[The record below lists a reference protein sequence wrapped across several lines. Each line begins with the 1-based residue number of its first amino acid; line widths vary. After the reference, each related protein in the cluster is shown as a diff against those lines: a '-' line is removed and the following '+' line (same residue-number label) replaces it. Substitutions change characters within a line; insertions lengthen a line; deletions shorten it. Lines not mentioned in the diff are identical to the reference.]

1 MTHRGVDP
9 RSVAEDDAALYAA
22 LAPELVA
29 FAAGLVGRD
38 DAPDVL
44 ATAMANALASSTW
57 PNVENR
63 RAYLYRAV
71 LNEAKA
77 ARRRTAL
84 RRDREA
90 QTRVVATWELPEFRP
105 EVRAAVDALSVQQR
119 AVILLTYWAD
129 LDPHAISELLA
140 ISDGSVRRHLARARA
155 RLREVL
161 DA

>member
-1 MTHRGVDP
+1 VEP
-9 RSVAEDDAALYAA
+9 RSLAQDDAGLYAA
-22 LAPELVA
+22 LAPELIA
-29 FAAGLVGRD
+29 FAGGLVGRD

-44 ATAMANALASSTW
+44 ASAVANALGSRTWST
-57 PNVENR
+57 VENR

-77 ARRRTAL
+77 VRRRAML

-90 QTRVVATWELPEFRP
+90 RSDMAVTWELPDFQP

-129 LDPHAISELLA
+129 LDAGSVSELLG

-161 DA
+161 DV

>member
-1 MTHRGVDP
+1 MQAKPVVG
-9 RSVAEDDAALYAA
+9 SDAALYES
-22 LAPELVA
+22 LAPELIG
-29 FAAGLVGRD
+29 FACGLVGPD

-44 ATAMANALASSTW
+44 ASAVVSALASRSW

-71 LNEAKA
+71 LNEAGRW
-77 ARRRTAL
+77 RRRAAM

-90 QTRVVATWELPEFRP
+90 LTARALSSEPPEFHP
-105 EVRAAVDALSVQQR
+105 EVRAAVDSLSVQQR

-129 LDPHAISELLA
+129 LDSRTVAETLG
-140 ISDGSVRRHLARARA
+140 ISDGAVRRHLARGRA

-161 DA
+161 ND

>member
-1 MTHRGVDP
+1 VHARAAGD
-9 RSVAEDDAALYAA
+9 RDAAIYEAYSPQLM
-22 LAPELVA
+22 A
-29 FAAGLVGRD
+29 FACGLVGQS
-38 DAPDVL
+38 DASDVL
-44 ATAMANALASSTW
+44 GNAVVNALESRGWSR
-57 PNVENR
+57 VENH

-77 ARRRTAL
+77 LRRRSAQ

-90 QTRVVATWELPEFRP
+90 LVIERSTSELPELLP
-105 EVRAAVDALSVQQR
+105 EVREAVEALSVQQR

-129 LDPHAISELLA
+129 LDTRQIAELLG
-140 ISDGSVRRHLARARA
+140 ITDGAVRRHLARGRA

>member
-1 MTHRGVDP
+1 MTLRYVQP
-9 RSVAEDDAALYAA
+9 RATAEGDAALYEA
-22 LAPELVA
+22 LAPELVG
-29 FAAGLVGRD
+29 FACGLVGRD

-44 ATAMANALASSTW
+44 GNAVTNALASRTW
-57 PNVENR
+57 PTVENR

-77 ARRRTAL
+77 LRRRAAL

-90 QTRVVATWELPEFRP
+90 WADARTTWELPEFRP
-105 EVRAAVDALSVQQR
+105 EVRVAVDALSVQQR

-129 LDPHAISELLA
+129 LDTGSVAELLG
-140 ISDGSVRRHLARARA
+140 ISDGSVRRHLARGRA

-161 DA
+161 DV

>member
-1 MTHRGVDP
+1 MTQRDVGP
-9 RSVAEDDAALYAA
+9 RSTAEDDAALYAV
-22 LAPELVA
+22 LAPELVG
-29 FAAGLVGRD
+29 FASGLVGRD

-44 ATAMANALASSTW
+44 ANAVANALASRTW
-57 PNVENR
+57 SKVENR

-77 ARRRTAL
+77 VRRRAAMRTE
-84 RRDREA
+84 REA
-90 QTRVVATWELPEFRP
+90 RSAHTPSWELPEFHP
-105 EVRAAVDALSVQQR
+105 EVRSAVDALSVQQR

-129 LDPHAISELLA
+129 LTPGSIAELLGV
-140 ISDGSVRRHLARARA
+140 SDGSVRRHLARARA

>member
-1 MTHRGVDP
+1 MTHRGVDQ

-29 FAAGLVGRD
+29 FAGGLVGRD

-44 ATAMANALASSTW
+44 ATAVANALASRTW
-57 PNVENR
+57 PKVENR

-77 ARRRTAL
+77 MRRRSTL

-90 QTRVVATWELPEFRP
+90 RSDVTVTWELPEFRP

-119 AVILLTYWAD
+119 AVVLLTYWAD
-129 LDPHAISELLA
+129 FDTRSISVLLG
-140 ISDGSVRRHLARARA
+140 ISDGSVHRHLARARA